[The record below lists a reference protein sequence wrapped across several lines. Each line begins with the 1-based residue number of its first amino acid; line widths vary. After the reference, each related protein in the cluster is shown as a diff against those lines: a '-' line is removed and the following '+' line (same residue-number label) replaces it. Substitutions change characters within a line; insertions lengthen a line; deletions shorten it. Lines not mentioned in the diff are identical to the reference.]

1 MREVQLPAVKSIDNV
16 NIINEMTVIT
26 DLKPGWWPLF
36 AMRLVL
42 GAVSLIAR
50 YGIRPIGGIATI
62 HFFRWVIIDDGKRL
76 LFTSN
81 YDGSWEN
88 YLDEF
93 VDKTWLAMDLVW
105 GNCVGWPKGGARDIE
120 SFKAYVKAHQI
131 DANAFYRAYPNDTVR
146 NINNNIAVRS
156 SIQSLLSQKE
166 VEEFLKRL

>member
-1 MREVQLPAVKSIDNV
+1 MTEILSPAVKSIENV
-16 NIINEMTVIT
+16 NVQNEMTVIT
-26 DLKPGWWPLF
+26 DLNPGWWPIF
-36 AMRLVL
+36 KMRVVL
-42 GAVSLIAR
+42 GLVSLVAR
-50 YGIRPIGGIATI
+50 YGMRPIGGIATI
-62 HFFRWVIIDDGKRL
+62 HFFRWVIIDNGTRL

-93 VDKTWLAMDLVW
+93 VDKTWLAMNLVW
-105 GNCVGWPKGGARDIE
+105 GDCVGWPKGGAKDIE

-131 DANAFYRAYPNDTVR
+131 DAQVFYRAYPNDTVR
-146 NINNNIAVRS
+146 NINNNIGIRG